1 MFTCHEV
8 NVLKISII
16 GQKGGTGKTT
26 LSLGLAV
33 AAAQAGKA
41 VAVIDLD
48 PQANAANWKD
58 RRDAENPVVVSALVS
73 RLRPTLETVQEY
85 GVDLVIIDTPG
96 RSDSAAIEAA
106 RAADLVLIPV
116 RAQVFDLETLA
127 GVRDLLRVAGDPLAY
142 VVVNGVHPQAT
153 KGAESAKALI
163 GDTFGFRVAPVH
175 LCNRSSYAEAPTT
188 GKAPQ
193 EVDPDGRAAD
203 ELQRLY
209 LFTCE
214 VLNMLK
220 ETEHEQEQPRKAA
233 RGT

>member
-1 MFTCHEV
+1 M
-8 NVLKISII
+8 LKISII

-58 RRDAENPVVVSALVS
+58 RRDAENPVVVSAQVS
-73 RLRPTLETVQEY
+73 RLRPTLETVEKY

-96 RSDSAAIEAA
+96 RSDSAAIEAS
-106 RAADLVLIPV
+106 RCADLVLIPV

-142 VVVNGVHPQAT
+142 VVVNGVHPQSK
-153 KGAESAKALI
+153 KGAETAKALI
-163 GDTFGFRVAPVH
+163 ENAFGFKVAPTH
-175 LCNRSSYAEAPTT
+175 LCNRTSYAEAPTT
-188 GKAPQ
+188 GRAPQ
-193 EVDPDGRAAD
+193 EIDPDGKAAD
-203 ELQRLY
+203 ELKQLY
-209 LFTCE
+209 MFTCE
-214 VLNMLK
+214 LINK
-220 ETEHEQEQPRKAA
+220 
-233 RGT
+233 